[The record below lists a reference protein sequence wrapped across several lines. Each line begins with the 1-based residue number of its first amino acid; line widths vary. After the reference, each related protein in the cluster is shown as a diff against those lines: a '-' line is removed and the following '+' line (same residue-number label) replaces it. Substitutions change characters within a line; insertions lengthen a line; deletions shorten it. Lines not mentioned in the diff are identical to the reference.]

1 MTTAALTEIVRQR
14 DKDLKQNV
22 EDLAARN
29 TPEAVAA
36 LISRGK
42 VIEIADERERFEA
55 LAQDYAKNPLDTLVI
70 SPSNR
75 GRSELNSL
83 IHRELQHEGIVSSN
97 DQQTTV
103 YIERKDMTGAERTFA
118 NSYRPFED
126 IIRYNSASKV
136 HKVKTGECARVID
149 TDHET
154 NKITVRFLNGR
165 KLTYNPTRFSGVSVY
180 YEAERAFAEGDRL
193 QIRAPFREKRIANG
207 ALGTITKIEPNQIRL
222 AMDSGREVTVDLRK
236 FRHLDY
242 GYAVTSYSAQGLTF
256 DRVLVNADT
265 QESARLLNDRTAYV
279 AISRARYDALIYT
292 DSTHNLSEAL
302 SREIEKQTAL
312 GAIQEDE
319 RERKEDR
326 EKVIKEPP
334 APQQQQLPFEHS
346 LDQRPN
352 YPEPA
357 HTQAAT
363 FATEIPIELA
373 RARYEPALATES
385 TQNLQEA
392 LDRVVN
398 HATPLEATQDD
409 AHEVKKDRDKL
420 SQDPLGPQQQPS
432 TEHSLTQTPTHTAP
446 APTKAAELEIEGPE
460 LDFGLI
466 L

>member
-334 APQQQQLPFEHS
+334 APQQQQLPFDHS
-346 LDQRPN
+346 LEQRPT

-357 HTQAAT
+357 QTQAVT

-373 RARYEPALATES
+373 RARYEPSISTES
-385 TQNLQEA
+385 TQNHQQT
-392 LDRVVN
+392 LDRALN
-398 HATPLEATQDD
+398 HATPLEATLDD

-420 SQDPLGPQQQPS
+420 NQDSLAPQQQQAQ
-432 TEHSLTQTPTHTAP
+432 TQIHPDP

-460 LDFGLI
+460 LDLGLI